1 MLSYL
6 LRSAGSSL
14 LALALILVSIFVI
27 FQVIGDPARRALP
40 LNASEEQVQAY
51 REAHG
56 YDDPVL
62 EQFGRYMSGAIRLD
76 FGEST
81 SAGEPALPLVMSTL
95 PRSLVLAGAAF
106 LTTAVFGLL
115 LGIAAGVSQGNL
127 VDRSVQV
134 VGSVASSIPE
144 FWSGLVLIIVF
155 GVTLGLLPT
164 GGYGGLAY
172 VVLPAAAMSIPP
184 MGRLIYVV
192 RESIQSVLREPY
204 VLVARSKGL
213 RRTRLITRHVLRAA
227 VIPIISIGALELTR
241 LAIGGVIV
249 IEAVFAWPGI
259 GKIGRAHV

>member
-1 MLSYL
+1 M
-6 LRSAGSSL
+6 
-14 LALALILVSIFVI
+14 
-27 FQVIGDPARRALP
+27 
-40 LNASEEQVQAY
+40 
-51 REAHG
+51 
-56 YDDPVL
+56 
-62 EQFGRYMSGAIRLD
+62 
-76 FGEST
+76 
-81 SAGEPALPLVMSTL
+81 
-95 PRSLVLAGAAF
+95 
-106 LTTAVFGLL
+106 
-115 LGIAAGVSQGNL
+115 
-127 VDRSVQV
+127 

-259 GKIGRAHV
+259 GRLILQAMERYDLPLISATLFVTTAIVLLLNTVLDLLYTRLDPRVHLSG